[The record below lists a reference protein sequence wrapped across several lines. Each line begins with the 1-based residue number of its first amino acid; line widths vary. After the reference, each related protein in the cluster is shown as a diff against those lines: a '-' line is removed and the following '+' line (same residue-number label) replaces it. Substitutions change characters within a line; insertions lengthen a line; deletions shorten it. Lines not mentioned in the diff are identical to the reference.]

1 MSRILITGGAG
12 FIGSQLGYYLHNQGH
27 EVLLLDDL
35 SFGTKDNLEID
46 GKTFGT
52 FILDDIRN
60 PTFNSYLQGVD
71 VVFHFAAIAP
81 LPVSQVDPY
90 RGYSVNVAGWANVIE
105 VCRRARIPKVV
116 LASTSAIY
124 ENNTEYPFKE
134 DDPTSPHMIYCMSK
148 KHAEDLAHAFTKL
161 YGMDITILRF
171 FNVYGPHHDF
181 RRKSPPLIAY
191 IIKSMMSGQVPVL
204 HSDGKQERDYVYVDD
219 VCQMCKL
226 VMENPASKGQT
237 FNVASN
243 SVISVNQIYNEIA
256 SLFSSDIKPTF
267 RDPKLLWDK
276 YEELEQGFAMDPDYI
291 AKETNKYSLG
301 SYDKAKNILGWKPS
315 VSFQEGIKATVDYAV
330 KTGL

>member
-12 FIGSQLGYYLHNQGH
+12 FIGSQLGNYLNNRGH

-46 GKTFGT
+46 GKTFGQ

-60 PTFNSYLQGVD
+60 PNFIEYLEGVD

-81 LPVSQVDPY
+81 LPVNQVEPY
-90 RGYSVNVAGWANVIE
+90 RSYSINVAGWVNVLE
-105 VCRRARIPKVV
+105 ACRRVKTPKII

-124 ENNTEYPFKE
+124 ENNIVYPFKE
-134 DDPTSPHMIYCMSK
+134 EDDVSPYMTYCLSK
-148 KHAEDLAHAFTKL
+148 KHAEDLALSFSKL
-161 YGMDITILRF
+161 YNMDITRLRF

-191 IIKSMMSGQVPVL
+191 IIKCMMTNDIPIL

-219 VCQMCKL
+219 VCRMCKIA
-226 VMENPASKGQT
+226 MENPLSRNES
-237 FNVASN
+237 FNVSSN
-243 SVISVNQIYNEIA
+243 SVISMNQIYDEIA
-256 SLFSSDIKPTF
+256 ALFNNANKPIF

-276 YEELEQGFAMDPDYI
+276 YQELELGYSINLEYI
-291 AKETNKYSLG
+291 AKETNKYSIG
-301 SYDKAKNILGWKPS
+301 SNEKSERLLGWKPE
-315 VSFQEGIKATVDYAV
+315 VNFKDGIRNTVEHAI